1 MAKVTVWLVGAFAI
15 FASAVFV
22 LEFSRELLNR
32 QEIQSGLIAFGIL
45 VFVLWFLWTQL
56 PKSLREMVYRSLK
69 RKRGTRTD

>member
-1 MAKVTVWLVGAFAI
+1 MATLAVWLVGAFAV

-22 LEFSRELLNR
+22 LEFFRELLNR

-45 VFVLWFLWTQL
+45 LFVLWLLWTQL
-56 PKSLREMVYRSLK
+56 PKSIRELVYRWLK